1 MTQPPKYAQK
11 YKVKGNCLYE
21 ILPGK
26 SGTIERK
33 LCNLAPA
40 VLREISMDDG
50 VSSAKR
56 EAGCE
61 PKFVLFLLGKTG
73 SRKSTLA
80 ALTLSFF
87 GRFTASELPLSFRD
101 TSNSMEPCKND
112 VWQVW

>member
-1 MTQPPKYAQK
+1 MELPSKMRGYAMERRCEMPDIQTAASLFWQPPAPE
-11 YKVKGNCLYE
+11 E
-21 ILPGK
+21 IMLP
-26 SGTIERK
+26 
-33 LCNLAPA
+33 LLAFTFLSP
-40 VLREISMDDG
+40 LNHFL
-50 VSSAKR
+50 R

-80 ALTLSFF
+80 ALMLSFF